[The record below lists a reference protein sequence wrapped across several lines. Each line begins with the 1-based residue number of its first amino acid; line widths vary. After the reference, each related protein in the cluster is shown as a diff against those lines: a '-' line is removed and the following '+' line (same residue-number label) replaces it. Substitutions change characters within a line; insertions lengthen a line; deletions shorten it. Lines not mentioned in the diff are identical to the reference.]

1 MFNVLVRFIL
11 QGHIDLC
18 MRQID
23 SIIPDYLKAPPSPAN
38 VPVSPD
44 STSGSS
50 NIVRPS
56 PMEQDSGAD
65 STMGTV
71 AGAESPDPDL
81 ACSELLS
88 NDSIEDDDE
97 DDEVDESGYFG
108 ISHSRETTL
117 PGKEISGMK
126 QRSESG
132 ETSNSSRSSSPL
144 SAVDIFTDFST
155 NVLQRAYAEVEAA
168 QAAAAASSPA
178 DPTYTI
184 LVS

>member
-1 MFNVLVRFIL
+1 
-11 QGHIDLC
+11 

-23 SIIPDYLKAPPSPAN
+23 SILPDYLKAPPRPTE

-44 STSGSS
+44 STSNS
-50 NIVRPS
+50 NIVRPPL

-65 STMGTV
+65 STQI
-71 AGAESPDPDL
+71 AESPDPDL

-88 NDSIEDDDE
+88 NDSTLCTGSE
-97 DDEVDESGYFG
+97 DESGYFG
-108 ISHSRETTL
+108 ASSNSVEKGITTT
-117 PGKEISGMK
+117 K
-126 QRSESG
+126 QRSDSG
-132 ETSNSSRSSSPL
+132 ETSSSGSRSSSPL

-168 QAAAAASSPA
+168 QQAAASPV

>member
-1 MFNVLVRFIL
+1 
-11 QGHIDLC
+11 

-23 SIIPDYLKAPPSPAN
+23 SILPDYLKAPPAE

-44 STSGSS
+44 STSSS

-56 PMEQDSGAD
+56 LPMEQDSGAD
-65 STMGTV
+65 STQI
-71 AGAESPDPDL
+71 AESPDPDL

-88 NDSIEDDDE
+88 NDSTLCTGSE
-97 DDEVDESGYFG
+97 DESGYFG
-108 ISHSRETTL
+108 ANNSNSVEKGITTT
-117 PGKEISGMK
+117 K
-126 QRSESG
+126 QRSDSG
-132 ETSNSSRSSSPL
+132 ETSSSSGSRSSSPL

-168 QAAAAASSPA
+168 AQQAASPV

>member
-1 MFNVLVRFIL
+1 
-11 QGHIDLC
+11 

-23 SIIPDYLKAPPSPAN
+23 SILPDYLKAPPAE

-44 STSGSS
+44 STSSS

-56 PMEQDSGAD
+56 LPMEQDSGAD
-65 STMGTV
+65 STQI
-71 AGAESPDPDL
+71 AESPDPDL

-88 NDSIEDDDE
+88 NDSTLCTEE
-97 DDEVDESGYFG
+97 EEVDESGYFG
-108 ISHSRETTL
+108 ASSNSVEKGITTT
-117 PGKEISGMK
+117 K
-126 QRSESG
+126 QRSDSG
-132 ETSNSSRSSSPL
+132 ETSSSSGSRSSSPL

-168 QAAAAASSPA
+168 AQQAASPV

>member
-1 MFNVLVRFIL
+1 
-11 QGHIDLC
+11 

-23 SIIPDYLKAPPSPAN
+23 SILPDYLKAPPRPTE

-44 STSGSS
+44 STSNS
-50 NIVRPS
+50 NIVRPPL

-65 STMGTV
+65 STQI
-71 AGAESPDPDL
+71 AESPDPDL

-88 NDSIEDDDE
+88 NDSTLCTEGSE
-97 DDEVDESGYFG
+97 DESGYFG
-108 ISHSRETTL
+108 ASSNSAEKGITTT
-117 PGKEISGMK
+117 K
-126 QRSESG
+126 QRSDSG
-132 ETSNSSRSSSPL
+132 ETSSSSGSRSSSPL

-168 QAAAAASSPA
+168 QQAAASPV

>member
-1 MFNVLVRFIL
+1 
-11 QGHIDLC
+11 

-23 SIIPDYLKAPPSPAN
+23 SILPDYLKAPSAE

-44 STSGSS
+44 STSA
-50 NIVRPS
+50 IIRPS
-56 PMEQDSGAD
+56 PMEQDSIVGAD
-65 STMGTV
+65 STIP
-71 AGAESPDPDL
+71 AESPDPDL

-88 NDSIEDDDE
+88 NDSTLCIEE
-97 DDEVDESGYFG
+97 EVDESGYFG
-108 ISHSRETTL
+108 ASNNSREELSKT
-117 PGKEISGMK
+117 GK
-126 QRSESG
+126 QRSDSG

-168 QAAAAASSPA
+168 QAAAQAASPV

>member
-1 MFNVLVRFIL
+1 
-11 QGHIDLC
+11 

-23 SIIPDYLKAPPSPAN
+23 SILPDYLKAPPAE

-44 STSGSS
+44 STSNS

-65 STMGTV
+65 STQI
-71 AGAESPDPDL
+71 AESPDPDL

-88 NDSIEDDDE
+88 NDSTLALSEE
-97 DDEVDESGYFG
+97 EVDESGYFG
-108 ISHSRETTL
+108 AGSNSAEKGITTT
-117 PGKEISGMK
+117 K
-126 QRSESG
+126 QRSDSG
-132 ETSNSSRSSSPL
+132 ETSSSGSRSSSPL

-168 QAAAAASSPA
+168 AQQAASPV

>member
-1 MFNVLVRFIL
+1 
-11 QGHIDLC
+11 

-23 SIIPDYLKAPPSPAN
+23 SILPDYLKAPPAE

-44 STSGSS
+44 STSSP

-56 PMEQDSGAD
+56 LPMEQDSGAD
-65 STMGTV
+65 STQI
-71 AGAESPDPDL
+71 AESPDPDL

-88 NDSIEDDDE
+88 NDSTLALSEE
-97 DDEVDESGYFG
+97 EVDESGYFG
-108 ISHSRETTL
+108 ATSNSVEKGITTT
-117 PGKEISGMK
+117 K
-126 QRSESG
+126 QRSDSG
-132 ETSNSSRSSSPL
+132 ETSSSSGSRSSSPL

-168 QAAAAASSPA
+168 AQQAASPV

>member
-1 MFNVLVRFIL
+1 
-11 QGHIDLC
+11 

-23 SIIPDYLKAPPSPAN
+23 SILPDYLKAPPRPTE

-44 STSGSS
+44 STSSS

-56 PMEQDSGAD
+56 LPMEQDSGAD
-65 STMGTV
+65 STQI
-71 AGAESPDPDL
+71 AESPDPDL

-88 NDSIEDDDE
+88 NDSTLCTEGSE
-97 DDEVDESGYFG
+97 DESGYFG
-108 ISHSRETTL
+108 ASSNSAEKGITTT
-117 PGKEISGMK
+117 K
-126 QRSESG
+126 QRSDSG
-132 ETSNSSRSSSPL
+132 ETSSSSGSRSSSPL

-168 QAAAAASSPA
+168 AQQAASPV

>member
-1 MFNVLVRFIL
+1 
-11 QGHIDLC
+11 

-23 SIIPDYLKAPPSPAN
+23 SILPDYLKAPPTSE

-44 STSGSS
+44 STSNS

-56 PMEQDSGAD
+56 LPMEQDSGAD
-65 STMGTV
+65 STQI
-71 AGAESPDPDL
+71 AESPDPDL

-88 NDSIEDDDE
+88 NDSTLCTEGSE
-97 DDEVDESGYFG
+97 DESGYFG
-108 ISHSRETTL
+108 ASSNSVEKGITTT
-117 PGKEISGMK
+117 K
-126 QRSESG
+126 QRSDSG
-132 ETSNSSRSSSPL
+132 ETSSSGSRSSSPL

-168 QAAAAASSPA
+168 QQATASPV

>member
-1 MFNVLVRFIL
+1 
-11 QGHIDLC
+11 

-23 SIIPDYLKAPPSPAN
+23 SILPDYLKAPPRPTE

-44 STSGSS
+44 STSNS

-56 PMEQDSGAD
+56 LPMEQDSGAD
-65 STMGTV
+65 STQI
-71 AGAESPDPDL
+71 AESPDPDL

-88 NDSIEDDDE
+88 NDSTLCTGSE
-97 DDEVDESGYFG
+97 DESGYFG
-108 ISHSRETTL
+108 ASSNSAEKGITTT
-117 PGKEISGMK
+117 K
-126 QRSESG
+126 QRSDSG
-132 ETSNSSRSSSPL
+132 ETSSSSGSRSSSPL

-168 QAAAAASSPA
+168 QQAAAASPV

>member
-1 MFNVLVRFIL
+1 
-11 QGHIDLC
+11 

-23 SIIPDYLKAPPSPAN
+23 SILPDYLRAPSPPPAAA

-50 NIVRPS
+50 IIVRPS

-65 STMGTV
+65 STGTV
-71 AGAESPDPDL
+71 EYPGTTTEYPGTVAESPDPDL

-88 NDSIEDDDE
+88 NDSIEDD
-97 DDEVDESGYFG
+97 EVDESGYFG
-108 ISHSRETTL
+108 NSNSRETTL
-117 PGKEISGMK
+117 PGKGLSGMTK
-126 QRSESG
+126 QRSDSG
-132 ETSNSSRSSSPL
+132 ETSNSSGSSSPL

-168 QAAAAASSPA
+168 AQQAASPV